1 MNPPIKWRVS
11 FEVKISI
18 LVMCIKA
25 ITQLWKLVLAYSATQ
40 QVNQTA
46 IFITMSSNFLTMCIS
61 CQQQV
66 RPRQEGLQCDDC
78 LRWQHRTCSTGVLQS
93 EYRDAVKTGA
103 PIHWRCS
110 TCDAPQSEI
119 TALSEISPDADVD
132 FDSEQ
137 SSDQGNFCS

>member
-25 ITQLWKLVLAYSATQ
+25 ITQLWILVLAYSATQ

-93 EYRDAVKTGA
+93 EFERASGGLFSSRSTNVNFNKDKPDTKTAPVGA
-103 PIHWRCS
+103 TNSIK
-110 TCDAPQSEI
+110 
-119 TALSEISPDADVD
+119 VN
-132 FDSEQ
+132 
-137 SSDQGNFCS
+137 DQHT

>member
-1 MNPPIKWRVS
+1 
-11 FEVKISI
+11 
-18 LVMCIKA
+18 
-25 ITQLWKLVLAYSATQ
+25 
-40 QVNQTA
+40 
-46 IFITMSSNFLTMCIS
+46 MCIS

-78 LRWQHRTCSTGVLQS
+78 LRWQHRTCSTGISQS
-93 EYRDAVKTGA
+93 EYRDAVKTGVS
-103 PIHWRCS
+103 INWHCS
-110 TCDAPQSEI
+110 TCDAPQSET